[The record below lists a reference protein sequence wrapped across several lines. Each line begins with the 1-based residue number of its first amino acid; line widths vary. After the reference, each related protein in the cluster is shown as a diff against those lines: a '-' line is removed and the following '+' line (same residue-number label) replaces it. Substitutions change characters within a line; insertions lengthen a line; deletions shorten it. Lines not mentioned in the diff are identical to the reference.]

1 MSMLADSGSLRLS
14 GEQLAVGGVDFG
26 SLGSGSFPVSQ
37 PQKMAVEEGENLG
50 ASALLVDITNNAA
63 NFFDDSLD
71 LSSAYSVFRVQK
83 MAAKLLPEHRVKSC
97 FVRMLPGARSVELWR
112 SEGSD
117 KIDPKAKYEGL
128 CSCGSLYAC
137 PKCAARIAAVRR
149 DEVELLI
156 TFSEVGG
163 YLVAL
168 VTLTIPH
175 SRNQS
180 AADVRRLLF
189 DSWRFMVS
197 HRDFRDLDLFGF
209 VRSAE
214 VTHTVTG
221 GWHPHFH
228 CLFIWRKLPTS
239 RLRTLRRS
247 IYGQWARAVV
257 ATGGKRPSYAHG
269 VSVRFHRSP
278 LSESVVS
285 GATESPA
292 SYLFKQFGSW
302 GLAEEMTKSRL
313 KKGSDKHGSRSP
325 AGLLLAASEGDTY
338 AGSLWV
344 EYVKAFSGSKQLT
357 WSRGLKLAVGVGE
370 VSDDEAAILPDDTL
384 AYSLFDYFIPSVW
397 VRICRAG
404 ARGYLLQL
412 AVDSG
417 GDLERFRSVVSRIC
431 V

>member
-1 MSMLADSGSLRLS
+1 MLSDFGSLRLS

-26 SLGSGSFPVSQ
+26 SFGLDSFPVPQ
-37 PQKMAVEEGENLG
+37 PEKVPVIEGENLG
-50 ASALLVDITNNAA
+50 RQPLLVDITNNAA
-63 NFFDDSLD
+63 NFFDDSLYF
-71 LSSAYSVFRVQK
+71 SSAYSVFRVQK
-83 MAAKLLPEHRVKSC
+83 MAAKLLPGHRVKSC
-97 FVRMLPGARSVELWR
+97 FVRMLPAARVVELWR

-128 CSCGSLYAC
+128 ISCGSLYAC

-156 TFSEVGG
+156 TFSELNG

-189 DSWRFMVS
+189 DAWRSFAQ

-214 VTHTVTG
+214 VTHTMTG

-228 CLFIWRKLPTS
+228 CLFIWRKLPTP
-239 RLRTLRRS
+239 RLRSLRKS
-247 IYGQWARAVV
+247 IYDQWARAVV
-257 ATGGKRPSYAHG
+257 ATGGKKPSYAHG
-269 VSVRFHRSP
+269 VSVRFHRSS

-325 AGLLLAASEGDTY
+325 AGLLLAASEGDSY
-338 AGSLWV
+338 AGGLWV

-357 WSRGLKLAVGVGE
+357 WSRGLKSAVGVGE
-370 VSDDEAAILPDDTL
+370 VSDDEAVILPDDTL
-384 AYSLFDYFIPSVW
+384 AYSLFYFFTPAEW
-397 VRICRAG
+397 VQICRVG
-404 ARGYLLQL
+404 ARGFLLQL

-417 GDLERFRSVVSRIC
+417 GDLERFRASVSRIC